1 MYCTKLFEAL
11 DKRLEEKK
19 TLDEIGRELCDT
31 VTDPRGKAIRLI
43 KADKGEEYLV
53 QNADWLGYD
62 VGHIRNA
69 EGENRP
75 KNLSQ
80 ATTSRNSS
88 LYFNSDG
95 TPKQGEI
102 ALMLKPENSLPEDKG
117 IILYG
122 FICDLDHHFWLRI
135 EPCKQ
140 KGYHYMIFIDFGSG
154 EDSNDFYMN
163 FTKRELA
170 DTVLDIALDEAYRW
184 TPLGCKWEW
193 TAMITDRLQENPVW
207 SHADEIDSWKKKACC
222 DGR

>member
-43 KADKGEEYLV
+43 KADKGEKYLI

-75 KNLSQ
+75 KNLGQ
-80 ATTSRNSS
+80 ATTSRNIS

-95 TPKQGEI
+95 TPKPGEI
-102 ALMLKPENSLPEDKG
+102 ALMLKTENSLPEGKG
-117 IILYG
+117 IALYAEVNNSICNLFLEIL
-122 FICDLDHHFWLRI
+122 
-135 EPCKQ
+135 PCKQ
-140 KGYHYMIFIDFGSG
+140 KGYHYMIFTNFGSG
-154 EDSNDFYMN
+154 EGANDAYQK
-163 FTKRELA
+163 FTKRGLA
-170 DTVLDIALDEAYRW
+170 DAYLDFALEMYRW
-184 TPLGCKWEW
+184 TPPGCKWEW
-193 TAMITDRLQENPVW
+193 FTDIIDRLQENPVW
-207 SHADEIDSWKKKACC
+207 SHADEIASWKKK
-222 DGR
+222 GML